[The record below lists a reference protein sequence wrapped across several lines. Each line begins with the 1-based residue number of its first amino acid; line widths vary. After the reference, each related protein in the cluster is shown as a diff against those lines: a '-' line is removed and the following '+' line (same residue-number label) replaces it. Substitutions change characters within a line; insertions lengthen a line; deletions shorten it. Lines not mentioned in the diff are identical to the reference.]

1 MENTEGRK
9 TSVAVYQGVD
19 GNPLETKLVENIT
32 QFQAKKRKGT
42 LKLSQIESSF
52 HVKNENHQ

>member
-52 HVKNENHQ
+52 HVKK